1 VRHLYTILGRS
12 GIVLGEWI
20 RAQRLEGCRRDLA
33 RTGPTAQTIAFIA
46 HRWGFGDATH
56 FSRTFREAYG
66 MSPREWRALHQAG
79 TP

>member
-1 VRHLYTILGRS
+1 MV
-12 GIVLGEWI
+12 GEWI

-33 RTGPTAQTIAFIA
+33 RSGRTAPTIAFIA

-66 MSPREWRALHQAG
+66 MSPREWRALNRVE
-79 TP
+79 TR